1 MRSLLV
7 VGMAQ
12 HVQRGLQFDVVRN
25 LADPQHL
32 LERGPN
38 PLDPAVLP
46 WTMRQRPLVTYPQTL
61 QREGEDPGCEDRFV
75 VGANSFRLAVVFDGI
90 EQQSKNDD
98 RRAITQC
105 VKRQHSSTAVIEDA
119 QQWLLRLWF
128 DAMLNHIDRPDT
140 IHRAGVID

>member
-1 MRSLLV
+1 MPRSVLDESRLHPAIRESVANLHADIVHNVQAATLSNTVLV

-46 WTMRQRPLVTYPQTL
+46 RCAAGRALVPDQLTD
-61 QREGEDPGCEDRFV
+61 EIG
-75 VGANSFRLAVVFDGI
+75 
-90 EQQSKNDD
+90 
-98 RRAITQC
+98 RAH
-105 VKRQHSSTAVIEDA
+105 V
-119 QQWLLRLWF
+119 
-128 DAMLNHIDRPDT
+128 
-140 IHRAGVID
+140 